1 MDKSEIAMNRK
12 ASLGPMSTC
21 PARSTSDSLR
31 VGESA
36 SLVIERLY
44 DRHKDSVFRLALRY
58 GRGDVGWAEDVTHDV
73 FLDLFDFL
81 GRLEDLD
88 DLAGWF
94 YRVTTNRCL
103 NRLKRQHLMTRPLIR
118 LLVGGPQREPPDP
131 EQIAIAR
138 SELKTAFDPVNGLPP
153 KERVVFFMRHVDGLD
168 QVAIARALQF
178 SEGYVSKLLQRATR
192 ELERAG
198 WQVNDER

>member
-1 MDKSEIAMNRK
+1 MNPK
-12 ASLGPMSTC
+12 ANLGPLSTRL
-21 PARSTSDSLR
+21 ARSASDSSGR
-31 VGESA
+31 AESA

-73 FLDLFDFL
+73 FLDLFDFV

-88 DLAGWF
+88 DLGGWF

-103 NRLKRQHLMTRPLIR
+103 NRLKRQHLMTRPLVR
-118 LLVGGPQREPPDP
+118 FFLSGSRREPPDP
-131 EQIAIAR
+131 ERIAIAR
-138 SELKTAFDPVNGLPP
+138 VELKTAFDAVNALPP
-153 KERVVFFMRHVDGLD
+153 KERVVFFMRHIDGLD

-178 SEGYVSKLLQRATR
+178 SKGYVSKLLQRATR